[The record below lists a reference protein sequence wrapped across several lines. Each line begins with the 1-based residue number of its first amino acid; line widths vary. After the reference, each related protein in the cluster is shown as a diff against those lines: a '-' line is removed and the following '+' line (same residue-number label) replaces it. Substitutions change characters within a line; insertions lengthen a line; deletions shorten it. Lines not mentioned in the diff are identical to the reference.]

1 MITGIFFVTFI
12 EIICYHNKDIHFIGV
27 FSLKTTCF
35 YDESRF

>member
-27 FSLKTTCF
+27 FKTTCF
-35 YDESRF
+35 YDKSRFQS